1 MSVEARALMMNEWTR
16 WQGHV
21 VNGVYPLGR
30 ILGCSEHSGVFLTR
44 SDSPGQREVAIKL
57 FPASLSQV
65 ELQLPRWAKAGALS
79 HPHLLPLLES
89 GACQLDGL
97 TYLYVVMEY
106 ADQTLAQLLPQR
118 ALSPDEARD
127 LLTPTLDALAYLL
140 AAAISVSRA
149 SHSALVFAWMALRP
163 LPAHVLSKAFPGG
176 SCVRGQ
182 LRYPEA

>member
-30 ILGCSEHSGVFLTR
+30 ILGCWEHSGVFLTR
-44 SDSPGQREVAIKL
+44 SDSPGKREVAIKL

-65 ELQLPRWAKAGALS
+65 ELQLPRWAKAGALA

-106 ADQTLAQLLPQR
+106 ADQTLAQVLLQR
-118 ALSPDEARD
+118 ALTAEEAREM
-127 LLTPTLDALAYLL
+127 LLPVLDALGFLHRQDLIKGRLKPANVLVVGDQLKL
-140 AAAISVSRA
+140 ASDTIR
-149 SHSALVFAWMALRP
+149 
-163 LPAHVLSKAFPGG
+163 
-176 SCVRGQ
+176 
-182 LRYPEA
+182 